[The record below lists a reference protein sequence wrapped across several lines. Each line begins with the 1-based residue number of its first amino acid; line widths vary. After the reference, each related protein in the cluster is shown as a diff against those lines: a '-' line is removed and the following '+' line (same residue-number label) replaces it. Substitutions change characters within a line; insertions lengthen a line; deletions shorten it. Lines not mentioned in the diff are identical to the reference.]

1 MLTWGIAP
9 GLEWSRNRAL
19 KAHFSG
25 TGNESRFQRWCLG
38 NHKSPGRCPRPAV
51 NAAPLGAKHINDLSR
66 SAISGPVGVAG
77 PSKNVRNRL
86 QETRDSLFSYSMR
99 ANRFL
104 FLVGTVAGLGLSG
117 LPAVEPAPE
126 TPKRPVST
134 KYQDVTVEDPYQWL
148 EEDNNPQMK
157 AWSDA
162 QNQRTRQYLD
172 KLPDRAAIE
181 KQLTEWYAKTSRS
194 YSSVVSR
201 PGILFAMKFQ
211 PPKQQQ
217 LLVTLA
223 SADDLKSEKVVL
235 DPNAL
240 DAKGT
245 TAIDWF
251 VASLDG
257 KYVAVSL
264 SKGGSEDG
272 TLHFYETATGKALP
286 DTIAHVQYPTAGG
299 SAAWN
304 TDGTGV
310 YYTRFP
316 RKGERPDADLNFYQQ
331 IYFHKLGTPDTED
344 TYSIGTDFPRIA
356 EITLQASH
364 DSKYIL
370 ATVANGDGGEFAHY
384 LLGPDGKW
392 NQITQFSDQIKLA
405 RLGRDNALYLLSR
418 ANAPRGKILRLPLDT
433 PELKKAVEIVPTG
446 QAAIEQIVPT
456 GETLFVGDLLGGP
469 SQIRRFNLDG
479 KGETIIAIPAISA
492 VQEMIAT
499 DDGALLFR
507 DVSYTE
513 PAAWFQCSKGET
525 ELAKT
530 ALRSTAPVSFADIE
544 VTREFAAS
552 KDGTKIPLNVIRKKG
567 IKPDGQN
574 PTLLYGYGGY
584 GISLS
589 PNFDFTR
596 RIWFDRGGVH
606 VVANIRGG
614 GEFGEEWHKTGNL
627 TKKQNVFDD
636 FAAAGEYLIK
646 EKYTRPGKLA
656 IQGGS
661 NGGLLMGAMITQ
673 HPDLFR
679 AVVSSV
685 GIYDMLRVELA
696 PNGAFNVTEFGTVKD
711 PDQFEW
717 LYAYSPYHHVVD
729 GTKYPAVLMMT
740 GANDGRVAPYHSRK
754 MTARLIEANKS
765 GNPIFLRTS
774 SSAGHGIGTALSERI
789 KQLADIYAFLFAQLG
804 MKKEMIKK

>member
-1 MLTWGIAP
+1 M
-9 GLEWSRNRAL
+9 S
-19 KAHFSG
+19 
-25 TGNESRFQRWCLG
+25 
-38 NHKSPGRCPRPAV
+38 
-51 NAAPLGAKHINDLSR
+51 
-66 SAISGPVGVAG
+66 
-77 PSKNVRNRL
+77 
-86 QETRDSLFSYSMR
+86 

-104 FLVGTVAGLGLSG
+104 FVMGAVVGLALSQ
-117 LPAVEPAPE
+117 LTAAQRAPE
-126 TPKRPVST
+126 TPRKPVSAQ
-134 KYQDVTVEDPYQWL
+134 YHDVTVEDPYQWL
-148 EEDNNPQMK
+148 ENDNDPQVK
-157 AWSDA
+157 SWSDA

-181 KQLTEWYAKTSRS
+181 KQLTEWYAKTSPS
-194 YSSVVSR
+194 YSSLVSR

-211 PPKQQQ
+211 PPKQQP

-223 SADDLKSEKVVL
+223 SADDLKSEKVVI

-251 VASLDG
+251 VPSLNG

-286 DTIAHVQYPTAGG
+286 DIIAHVQYPTAGG

-304 TDGTGV
+304 GDGSGI

-316 RKGERPDADLNFYQQ
+316 RKGERPEADLNFYQQ
-331 IYFHKLGTPDTED
+331 IYFHKLGTPDTGD
-344 TYSIGTDFPRIA
+344 TYSIGKDFPRIA
-356 EITLQASH
+356 EINLESSL
-364 DSKYIL
+364 DGKYIL
-370 ATVANGDGGEFAHY
+370 ATVANGDGGDFAHY
-384 LLGPDGKW
+384 LLGPDGTWK
-392 NQITQFSDQIKLA
+392 QITQFSDQIKNA
-405 RLGRDNALYLLSR
+405 RLGRDDALYLISR
-418 ANAPRGKILRLPLDT
+418 ARAPRGKILRLPLDA
-433 PELKKAVEIVPTG
+433 PELKNAVEIVPVG
-446 QAAIEQIVPT
+446 DAVIEHIVPSRDA
-456 GETLFVGDLLGGP
+456 LYVGDLLGGP
-469 SQIRRFNLDG
+469 SQIRRFDSNG
-479 KGETIIAIPAISA
+479 KNSKIIPIPQISA
-492 VQEMIAT
+492 VQEMLVLEDPAAA
-499 DDGALLFR
+499 GLLFR

-513 PAAWFQCSKGET
+513 PAAWFRCLNGKT
-525 ELAKT
+525 EPAKT
-530 ALRSTAPVSFADIE
+530 ALRSTSPVSFADIE
-544 VTREFAAS
+544 VRREFATS
-552 KDGTKIPLNVIRKKG
+552 KDGTKIPLNIVFRKGMKR
-567 IKPDGQN
+567 DGQN

-584 GISLS
+584 GISMS

-596 RIWFDRGGVH
+596 RVWFDRGGIY

-614 GEFGEEWHKTGNL
+614 GEFGEDWHKAGNL

-646 EKYTRPGKLA
+646 EKYTRPEKLA

-661 NGGLLMGAMITQ
+661 NGGLLMGLMITQ

-711 PDQFEW
+711 PDQFKA
-717 LYAYSPYHHVVD
+717 LYAYSPYHHIVD
-729 GTKYPAVLMMT
+729 GTKYPSVLMMT

-754 MTARLIEANKS
+754 MTARLDEANKS
-765 GNPIFLRTS
+765 ENPILLRTS
-774 SSAGHGIGTALSERI
+774 SSAGHGQGTALSERV
-789 KQLADIYAFLFAQLG
+789 KQLADIYAFLFTQLG
-804 MKKEMIKK
+804 MTKE

>member
-1 MLTWGIAP
+1 MRTTVFRYFAAVIGALA
-9 GLEWSRNRAL
+9 LNNASLAERA
-19 KAHFSG
+19 
-25 TGNESRFQRWCLG
+25 R
-38 NHKSPGRCPRPAV
+38 
-51 NAAPLGAKHINDLSR
+51 
-66 SAISGPVGVAG
+66 
-77 PSKNVRNRL
+77 
-86 QETRDSLFSYSMR
+86 
-99 ANRFL
+99 
-104 FLVGTVAGLGLSG
+104 
-117 LPAVEPAPE
+117 E
-126 TPKRPVST
+126 TPKKPVST
-134 KYQDVTVEDPYQWL
+134 EYHGVTVEDPYQWL
-148 EEDNNPQMK
+148 ENDEDTQVK

-162 QNQRTRQYLD
+162 QNQRTRKYLD
-172 KLPDRAAIE
+172 SLPDRTAIE
-181 KQLTEWYAKTSRS
+181 KQLKEWYAKTSPS
-194 YSSVVSR
+194 YFSLVSR
-201 PGILFAMKFQ
+201 PGILLALKFQ
-211 PPKQQQ
+211 PPKQQP

-223 SADDLKSEKVVL
+223 SAEDLKSEKVVL
-235 DPNAL
+235 DPNVL

-251 VASLDG
+251 VPSLDG

-286 DTIAHVQYPTAGG
+286 DTVAHVQYPTAGG

-331 IYFHKLGTPDTED
+331 IYFHKLGTPDTKD
-344 TYSIGTDFPRIA
+344 TYSIGKDFPRIA
-356 EITLQASH
+356 EITLQAS
-364 DSKYIL
+364 DDGKYIL
-370 ATVANGDGGEFAHY
+370 ATVANGDGGDFAHY
-384 LLGPDGKW
+384 LLGPDGTWK
-392 NQITQFSDQIKLA
+392 QITEFSDQIKLA

-433 PELKKAVEIVPTG
+433 PDLRKAVEIVPTG
-446 QAAIEQIVPT
+446 QAVIEQIVPT
-456 GETLFVGDLLGGP
+456 RETLYVGDLLGGP
-469 SQIRRFNLDG
+469 SQIRRFSLDG
-479 KGETIIAIPAISA
+479 KGETIIPIPAISA
-492 VQEMIAT
+492 VQEMVAS
-499 DDGALLFR
+499 DDGTLLFR
-507 DVSYTE
+507 NVSYTE
-513 PAAWFQCSKGET
+513 PVAWFQCSKDKT
-525 ELAKT
+525 EPAKT
-530 ALRSTAPVSFADIE
+530 ALRSTSPVSFADIE
-544 VTREFAAS
+544 VTREFATS
-552 KDGTKIPLNVIRKKG
+552 KDGTKIPLNILCRKGTKR
-567 IKPDGQN
+567 DGHN

-584 GISLS
+584 GISMS

-596 RIWFDRGGVH
+596 RLWFDRGGVY

-614 GEFGEEWHKTGNL
+614 GEFGEEWHKAGNL

-636 FAAAGEYLIK
+636 FAAAAEYLIK
-646 EKYTRPGKLA
+646 EKYTRPEKLA

-711 PDQFEW
+711 AEQFKA

-729 GTKYPAVLMMT
+729 GTRYPAVLMMT

-754 MTARLIEANKS
+754 MTARLLAANKS
-765 GNPIFLRTS
+765 QNPILLRTS
-774 SSAGHGIGTALSERI
+774 TSAGHGIGTALSERI

-804 MKKEMIKK
+804 MTGKQGD